1 MSVNNIATEVIHAGE
16 PHPRVG
22 GAVCLPIFQSAMYET
37 GSATSYHDIKYIR
50 LNNTP
55 NHIAVQEKLAAIER
69 AEAAVVTASGMAAI
83 STALLTM
90 LRAGDHALF
99 QKTLY
104 GGTYDFVTKDLNDF
118 GIDYDF
124 IDADAPDTWGEL
136 LRPTT
141 KVIYVES
148 MSNPLLEIGDL
159 EAVVEFARQNGL
171 ISMIDNTFPSP
182 FNFRPVEWG
191 FDLSLHSGTKYLN
204 GHSDIVAGAVA
215 GSAELIDRIK
225 RKLDH
230 LGGSLDPHAC
240 FLLHRGM
247 RTLAVRMKQ
256 HNVNAL
262 TLARFLE
269 THPRVLKVNHPGLAS
284 HPRRLRAAELFDGFS
299 GMLSFEVDGGVEA
312 ADEVISRLQYPIS
325 APSLGGVESLVTRP
339 VTTSHAGLSD
349 EQLQAAGISKS
360 LIRVSVGIEEADDL
374 VRDFAQ
380 ALD

>member
-1 MSVNNIATEVIHAGE
+1 MPVKNIATEVIHAGE

-37 GSATSYHDIKYIR
+37 GTATSYHDIQYIR

-55 NHIAVQEKLAAIER
+55 NHIAVQDKLAAIEN

-83 STALLTM
+83 STALLAV

-99 QKTLY
+99 QNTLY
-104 GGTYDFVTKDLNDF
+104 GGTYDFVTKDLEGF
-118 GIDYDF
+118 GISYDF
-124 IDADAPDTWGEL
+124 IDSDAPDTWAEK
-136 LRPTT
+136 LRPET

-159 EAVVEFARQNGL
+159 ESVAVFARENGL

-215 GSAELIDRIK
+215 GSKELVEAVK
-225 RKLDH
+225 KKLDH

-269 THPRVLKVNHPGLAS
+269 SHPRVLKVNHPGLAS
-284 HPRRLRAAELFDGFS
+284 HPRHMRAAELFDGYS
-299 GMLSFEVDGGVEA
+299 GMLSFEVEGGVEA
-312 ADEVISRLQYPIS
+312 ADEVIERLRYPIS

-339 VTTSHAGLSD
+339 VTTSHSGLSD
-349 EQLQAAGISKS
+349 EELQAAGISKS

-374 VRDFAQ
+374 VRDFAR
-380 ALD
+380 ALA